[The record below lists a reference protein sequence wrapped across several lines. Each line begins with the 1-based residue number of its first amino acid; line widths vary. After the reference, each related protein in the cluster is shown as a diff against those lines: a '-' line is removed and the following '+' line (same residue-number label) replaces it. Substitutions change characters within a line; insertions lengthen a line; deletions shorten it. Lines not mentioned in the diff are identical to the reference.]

1 MDERLKGLDIQIN
14 KHIKGLDID
23 HLVAAS
29 KKHVAFLRACH
40 KANISLQPP
49 SKTTLQHYEAWL
61 ASKAL
66 EPPPLDCAW
75 VWHCH
80 RLAPLSYART
90 AARLG
95 LPDAKSLAF
104 RWTEAATDAGGE
116 PGALVLDGFDV
127 VASCARQKTF
137 LWQVSGERYEDES
150 FLRDG
155 AARYEHFLRLMRRGE
170 FLVPTYQIDLFWH
183 THILD
188 SGAAYAADTA
198 RLGGFVLP
206 HDDSVNDRSTPET
219 KLNVQFR
226 RTCALWAA
234 TRREAYAVD
243 GAMYRGEPPLEYGD
257 ADWLPVDAERA
268 ELRWRLLREA
278 MGGDEDRAGGGAP
291 STVDAVAVPV
301 VDQVAGD
308 MAALAVAVPSRG
320 ANRAGGWECADDA
333 GGWIPYDAASSA
345 AIDQAEGQGAGS
357 TATIRIG
364 ASTYA
369 ADPWALTQTNVATG
383 FRRAIRR
390 NPGAAPVSGA
400 AVVSSTPPTF
410 AYAPTWSYKHDGA
423 WCAFDGGAQASLE
436 QAFRAKPVPPR
447 GTVHLPATGAT
458 SYIVDLD
465 RWTQTNAATG
475 TTRRVH
481 RAGLPWWEF
490 LGDGYERYDAVSN
503 AAVNE
508 ALLAGVTGVR
518 YTGGNGQ
525 TYAVD
530 LRLRRQVNVATGVT
544 RQIREAPDF
553 IAAADRKTVARGT
566 QANPLREGYVFGA
579 GASGDGYYRIGTAL
593 GDALLRTRLE
603 SKLTY
608 AKGKAKTAKRMS
620 LVYSKTTIK
629 KRADA
634 VEERG
639 APRVRRLLEGQGRPR
654 GARAGRARERGRRR
668 GRRGLRVLRRRRVRV
683 LRRRRWRAA
692 AGCGG
697 GGGGGGCGEAAAA
710 AAAAGRLRRRLR
722 RRRLRRRRAGP
733 G

>member
-1 MDERLKGLDIQIN
+1 MKGLWQSVPARSSSVMENAKPQID
-14 KHIKGLDID
+14 KD

-29 KKHVAFLRACH
+29 KKHVAFLRVCH
-40 KANISLQPP
+40 KAGVSLRPP
-49 SKTTLQHYEAWL
+49 SKDTLRRYEAWL
-61 ASKAL
+61 GSK

-95 LPDAKSLAF
+95 LADAKPLAF
-104 RWTEAATDAGGE
+104 RWSNEATTDADGE

-137 LWQVSGERYEDES
+137 LWQVSGERYGDEG

-308 MAALAVAVPSRG
+308 MAALAVAVPVAAGDNG
-320 ANRAGGWECADDA
+320 ATPFRAGGWECADDA

-390 NPGAAPVSGA
+390 NPNAAASAPPLSGA
-400 AVVSSTPPTF
+400 AVVSSTPPSVAGLPTYS
-410 AYAPTWSYKHDGA
+410 YARTWSYAFDGT
-423 WCAFDGGAQASLE
+423 WHAFDGGAQALLE
-436 QAFRAKPVPPR
+436 QAFCAKPVPPR
-447 GTVHLPATGAT
+447 GTVQVPAAGTT
-458 SYIVDLD
+458 YVVDLD
-465 RWTQTNAATG
+465 HWTQTNAATG

-490 LGDGYERYDAVSN
+490 AGQLGAFERYDAVSN

-508 ALLAGVTGVR
+508 ALVAGLTETC

-544 RQIREAPDF
+544 RQIREAADF

-603 SKLTY
+603 SKLKY

-634 VEERG
+634 VEELE
-639 APRVRRLLEGQGRPR
+639 ALLASGDFSKVKADREAH
-654 GARAGRARERGRRR
+654 ARAARGSAA
-668 GRRGLRVLRRRRVRV
+668 GGG
-683 LRRRRWRAA
+683 AA
-692 AGCGG
+692 AACASCGG
-697 GGGGGGCGEAAAA
+697 GACASCGGGACGGAEGEAT
-710 AAAAGRLRRRLR
+710 AGSYT
-722 RRRLRRRRAGP
+722 
-733 G
+733 